1 LEEVQVTAQLD
12 HPAIAPVHDLGFDHD
27 GTPFCTMR
35 LVKGRDLREIIRMTQ
50 DGVDSRNLTRL
61 IEVLVKVCQ
70 AIAYA
75 HGKGVIH
82 RDLK

>member
-1 LEEVQVTAQLD
+1 
-12 HPAIAPVHDLGFDHD
+12 
-27 GTPFCTMR
+27 MR